1 MGGGC
6 AGSAS
11 HLLEDIR
18 LRLFAGR
25 RLATA
30 CRSSVRGQ
38 QAVDQY
44 RCLAAG
50 LHGRSQSRLGMAA
63 EGTARGPWLGQGC
76 AREFLNCQPA
86 ALYFYRAAAVVAP
99 AGGVVA
105 GIADG
110 VSYPA
115 FVAGQSPHAGT
126 ALFVE

>member
-86 ALYFYRAAAVVAP
+86 ALYFIAP
-99 AGGVVA
+99 LPWLRRPEAWLL
-105 GIADG
+105 
-110 VSYPA
+110 
-115 FVAGQSPHAGT
+115 
-126 ALFVE
+126 ALLTVFLTRPSLLGNRLT